1 MIEKVFMALISL
13 ILNFIFLNYVDKLE
27 KIKCGC
33 SQDWRRDFIKIYS
46 ILVIVLICAGFFLD
60 TKKLLKNDTVLGFLT
75 LVQLAGFIYLY
86 CLYTFSRDLKNGNCE
101 CSETWER
108 KLIYNYSIIIIML
121 YLLTIVMNVGVVL
134 FVTSPRFEKV
144 CKDVMKIKKK
154 GKN

>member
-1 MIEKVFMALISL
+1 MIEKVFMGLISL

-33 SQDWRRDFIKIYS
+33 SQDWRRDFIKVYS
-46 ILVIVLICAGFFLD
+46 ILVIVIICAGFFLD
-60 TKKLLKNDTVLGFLT
+60 TKKLLKNNSILGFLT

-108 KLIYNYSIIIIML
+108 KLIYNYSMIIIML

-144 CKDVMKIKKK
+144 CKDVMKLKKNS
-154 GKN
+154 KN

>member
-1 MIEKVFMALISL
+1 MIEKVFMGLISL

-33 SQDWRRDFIKIYS
+33 SQDWRRDFIKVYS
-46 ILVIVLICAGFFLD
+46 ILVIVIICAGFFLD
-60 TKKLLKNDTVLGFLT
+60 TKKLLKNNSILGFLT

-108 KLIYNYSIIIIML
+108 KLIYNYSMIIIML

-144 CKDVMKIKKK
+144 CKDVMKIKKNSK
-154 GKN
+154 K